1 MRVHLNN
8 GVTSVKQRSLR
19 VHGSSLGPNHD
30 SGENGKQRKIYISKI
45 AELHFFSLPGTRLV
59 NAGEQQGR
67 TEKKTFK
74 CMEVKAYSR
83 PLSLWFSLCK

>member
-45 AELHFFSLPGTRLV
+45 AELHFFSAWYTPRKCRRT
-59 NAGEQQGR
+59 AGQNRE
-67 TEKKTFK
+67 EN
-74 CMEVKAYSR
+74 
-83 PLSLWFSLCK
+83 L